1 MSLGPTELLVVII
14 NLVLILAIPAI
25 IIVSAVLLVRRIR
38 DLEARVAKLEEEE
51 TDRGKSPGNGL

>member
-38 DLEARVAKLEEEE
+38 DLEARVAKLEEEN
-51 TDRGKSPGNGL
+51 DRGKSPGNGP